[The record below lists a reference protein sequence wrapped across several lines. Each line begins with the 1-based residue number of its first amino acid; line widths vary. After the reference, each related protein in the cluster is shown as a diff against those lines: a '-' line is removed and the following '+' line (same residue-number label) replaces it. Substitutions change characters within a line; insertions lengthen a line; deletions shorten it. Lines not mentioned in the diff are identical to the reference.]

1 MSFSPKEG
9 IGLMQEAASYTSSPG
24 IVRVTDSFGVPC
36 LSCEE
41 GAVGP
46 TVRKM
51 LGSRCWS
58 VICANLAGL

>member
-1 MSFSPKEG
+1 
-9 IGLMQEAASYTSSPG
+9 MQEAASYTSSPG
-24 IVRVTDSFGVPC
+24 IVRVMDSFGVPC

-46 TVRKM
+46 TVSKM